1 MSTTIQDINKYLE
14 EIVKAE
20 LLAQKHRATGKLIDS
35 FKVRHRQEGG
45 ILIVEGTM
53 ENYGEWVDK
62 GRQRGVTRVPVQAL
76 IEWVR
81 VKGLAS
87 GEQAKGMAFAIR
99 EKIYQ
104 EGIPTRGSRSLA
116 TKRTNF
122 IQESIKKA
130 SRLKLMITD
139 YDRGLKEA
147 QIKNLIRNVQQT
159 IK

>member
-1 MSTTIQDINKYLE
+1 VTTIKDINKYLE
-14 EIVKAE
+14 EVVKAE

-35 FKVRHRQEGG
+35 FKVRDRQEGG
-45 ILIVEGTM
+45 IIIVEGVM
-53 ENYGEWVDK
+53 ENYGEWVDT
-62 GRQRGVTRVPVQAL
+62 GRKRGVTRVPVQAL

-104 EGIPTRGSRSLA
+104 EGIPTRGSRSIA
-116 TKRTNF
+116 TRRTNF
-122 IQESIKKA
+122 IQESVKQA
-130 SRLKLMITD
+130 TNLKQMITEF
-139 YDRGLKEA
+139 DRGLKEA
-147 QIKNLIRNVQQT
+147 QIKNLVRNVQQT